1 MADATTIYDIETR
14 YKLKDRGMA
23 GKVRKISGEVRGL
36 SGSWQKARG
45 SLRGF
50 TDAWYAAQFVGR
62 GIKAAG
68 GALIGFNS
76 SLEQSRITMAGML
89 RLNMQVEKVVTDA
102 AGKETVVKAAL
113 PFVTAMEMA
122 KDAVSTYQQ
131 MAKKSVGT
139 TKDFVDMATMITRP
153 VVAAGLGMA
162 DLADFTK
169 GAVIGARAFGI
180 ESGMAARDIEAA
192 LMGQLRSVDRFS
204 RALLE
209 PLGFAGEAGRRAF
222 NKMGAAAR
230 AETLKT
236 ALTQPA
242 VAEMASAQEQS
253 FAGVVSTFQDSL
265 QIAIGKVGLPL
276 FQQITAEVKSWNAW
290 IETNSATLE
299 SMGAKL
305 GGALAHGFGIVKDAV
320 GFLVEH
326 RKVFFALAKVFL
338 AVKAGQVGVGLAKG
352 IGGAAKKVGDFVK
365 SLGGAKKGLM
375 GLIDGQKSAMGVLG
389 ALTGK
394 FAAAIPVIGGL
405 IAGVGVIKAVI
416 GEFGKEESARI
427 EKNKALAKKG
437 ALTQEQM
444 LKVAKARAT
453 VERGG
458 AVGQAGTTLGRLQ
471 AAEAKSVLK
480 TMAGTTVEAERQLM
494 RSAIKAGMIE
504 VVDTV
509 ARQGPGPGKLGVSTA
524 ALGKVWRDAGPEQ
537 AAALASALEATLG
550 RFEIGY
556 KFEEFVAGVT
566 EDAKADKPAR
576 DLEDEYLAAVARG
589 QNVTNVT
596 VQRVEVSAADPN
608 RFVHA
613 LVAEFEK
620 FNRAPSQAR
629 DALRGGL

>member
-36 SGSWQKARG
+36 SGAWEHAKG
-45 SLRGF
+45 SLTGF
-50 TDAWYAAQFVGR
+50 SDVWNAGRAITDGLRRASSS
-62 GIKAAG
+62 
-68 GALIGFNS
+68 LIGFNS
-76 SLEQSRITMAGML
+76 DMEQSRITMAGMIRMNTGQTFAEGMKTAQDML
-89 RLNMQVEKVVTDA
+89 GRFQKIA
-102 AGKETVVKAAL
+102 KA
-113 PFVTAMEMA
+113 
-122 KDAVSTYQQ
+122 
-131 MAKKSVGT
+131 SVGT
-139 TKDFVDMATMITRP
+139 TKDFVEMATLITRP
-153 VVAAGLGMA
+153 VLKAKLGMD
-162 DLADFTK
+162 DLVSVTK
-169 GAVIGARAFGI
+169 GAVIAARAMGI
-180 ESGMAARDIEAA
+180 EAGVAALDIEQV
-192 LMGQLRSVDRFS
+192 LSGQVGKRDRFA

-209 PLGFAGEAGRRAF
+209 PFLEKRFGIVEYMRKTKKGTLQAVSAMDQF
-222 NKMGAAAR
+222 NKLTEQQRGGILQA
-230 AETLKT
+230 

-242 VAEMASAQEQS
+242 IAEMAAAQEQS
-253 FAGVVSTFQDSL
+253 FSGVISTFQDSL
-265 QIAIGKVGLPL
+265 EMAIGKVGLPL
-276 FQQITAEVKSWNAW
+276 FQKITAEVQGWNAW
-290 IETNSATLE
+290 IERNSATLE
-299 SMGAKL
+299 SMGAEL
-305 GGALAHGFGIVKDAV
+305 GSALAHGFGVVKDAV

-338 AVKAGQVGVGLAKG
+338 AVKAGQIGVGLAKG

-375 GLIDGQKSAMGVLG
+375 GLIDGQKSAIGVLG
-389 ALTGK
+389 SLTGK

-437 ALTQEQM
+437 VLTQEQM

-550 RFEIGY
+550 RFKIGY

-596 VQRVEVSAADPN
+596 VHRVEVSAADPN

-613 LVAEFEK
+613 LVGEFEK